1 MFEGLTKR
9 SAPRSKLRQELEAVN
24 KELWLVLSLVV
35 IAWLLN
41 SMVTSQQ
48 MLLGFY
54 TLPTVASAY
63 MYGRRHATLTAFA
76 SVLLVV
82 YLQIQNPGVLGGRRA
97 RISRGSRG
105 STSGRGAE
113 PS

>member
-1 MFEGLTKR
+1 MHTAARAGEAAVPRTTSAQILTTFR
-9 SAPRSKLRQELEAVN
+9 HQLERVN

-41 SMVTSQQ
+41 SAVTSQR

-54 TLPTVASAY
+54 TLPTVVSAY
-63 MYGRRHATLTAFA
+63 LYGRRHATLTAVA

-82 YLQIQNPGVLGGRRA
+82 YMRLQNPALLNELMERQFRR
-97 RISRGSRG
+97 
-105 STSGRGAE
+105 
-113 PS
+113 